1 MARKSLNLGDQ
12 RILVIQPLLAF
23 PNGSRYRSS
32 MTTTMEAIY
41 ENGKLLLAKPLL
53 LPEKS
58 HVQVTIESPPSAGA
72 SLPTEDLLDLERR
85 NRIWGNLD
93 DAEGW

>member
-1 MARKSLNLGDQ
+1 MKRARAA
-12 RILVIQPLLAF
+12 LLAF
-23 PNGSRYRSS
+23 SDGNRYRET
-32 MTTTMEAIY
+32 MTTTVEAIY
-41 ENGKLLLAKPLL
+41 EDGKLLLAKPLP

-58 HVQVTIESPPSAGA
+58 HVQVTIESPPSPGA
-72 SLPTEDLLDLERR
+72 SPPTEDLLDLERR